1 MSVNFSYCLFCF
13 RKKKEMSVKE
23 KLELIVQLLQ
33 NDLQACDLK
42 CSIFI
47 SAALSFK
54 RDFLMVPFPLS
65 YLGTTNIKDFDKLV
79 SFCYLKRIRNYVF
92 Q

>member
-1 MSVNFSYCLFCF
+1 MSV
-13 RKKKEMSVKE
+13 EE

-33 NDLQACDLK
+33 SDLPACDLK

-47 SAALSFK
+47 SAAKSFK
-54 RDFLMVPFPLS
+54 RDFLMVPFPSS

-79 SFCYLKRIRNYVF
+79 CFFRLKRIRNYVYF
-92 Q
+92 IHSQIHF